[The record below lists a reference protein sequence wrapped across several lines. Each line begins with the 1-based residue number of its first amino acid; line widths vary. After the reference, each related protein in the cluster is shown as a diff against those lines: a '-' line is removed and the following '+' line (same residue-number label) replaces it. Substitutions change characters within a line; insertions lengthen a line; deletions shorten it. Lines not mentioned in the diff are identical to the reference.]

1 MTEENGYQ
9 SGLQGC
15 SPGIGAA
22 INCDLPLVNVVDTWS
37 KIDGAGL
44 HRSRDAGTGA
54 ITPYHD
60 RKSRATRTIQ
70 AGEVSWYIICSTMY
84 EFIRL
89 LNSTFATPT
98 SASKELYIDYGENY
112 FSTRQRTY
120 GLMPLHKDYKEANEF
135 IQRFWG
141 ASTQSLA
148 RNYIERKAKRNYRR
162 LVACH
167 YQLGLRN
174 ENA

>member
-98 SASKELYIDYGENY
+98 FCFEGIVYRLRRELLLYPTENI
-112 FSTRQRTY
+112 RV
-120 GLMPLHKDYKEANEF
+120 DA
-135 IQRFWG
+135 
-141 ASTQSLA
+141 LA
-148 RNYIERKAKRNYRR
+148 
-162 LVACH
+162 
-167 YQLGLRN
+167 
-174 ENA
+174 